1 MSSNQHGNTTTTTG
15 LSARS
20 WSPTPQNGFSF
31 FDSISYRWNSLFQN
45 QKNKFHIEE
54 EEEERSAFIKV
65 CSSFSTG
72 SPFICLF

>member
-1 MSSNQHGNTTTTTG
+1 MSSNQHGNTTTTTD
-15 LSARS
+15 LSARR
-20 WSPTPQNGFSF
+20 SPTPQHGFSF